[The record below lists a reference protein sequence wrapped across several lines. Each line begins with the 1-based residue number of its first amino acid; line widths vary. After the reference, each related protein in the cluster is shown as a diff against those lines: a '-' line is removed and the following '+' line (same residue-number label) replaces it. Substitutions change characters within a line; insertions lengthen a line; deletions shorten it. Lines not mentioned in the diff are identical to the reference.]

1 MGWLDEVMNVAE
13 AAMDIGAIAAA
24 PATGGASLALSPEM
38 LGTIGDLGSAAI
50 GGGLSFLG
58 QSSANAAN
66 QSIAAANTAASRD
79 MAREQMAFQE
89 RMSNTAYQRS
99 VADLRAAGLNP
110 MMAYGSMGA
119 SSPSGA
125 QGVVSQVQMQN
136 ALQGVGQA
144 IANVRPSENIK
155 RGAETA
161 NLRAQNAVIA
171 EQVRL
176 TEQQRATSAAQ
187 ESSAL
192 ADVPLKVSQQGLNSA
207 SAANQKAQA
216 LRTLEDAKYIAA
228 QRAEVEAKKP
238 LWNIFGNQT
247 QTVKEISESSS
258 AENVRRAANNAHA
271 LRFQG
276 RKETPRNITIYGTPQ

>member
-13 AAMDIGAIAAA
+13 AALDIGAIAAA
-24 PATGGASLALSPEM
+24 PATGGASLAFSPEM

-66 QSIAAANTAASRD
+66 QSIANANTAMSRD

-99 VADLRAAGLNP
+99 VKDLQAAGLNP

-144 IANVRPSENIK
+144 VANVRPSENLK
-155 RGAETA
+155 RGAETS
-161 NLRAQNAVIA
+161 NLRVQNAAIA
-171 EQVRL
+171 EQIKL
-176 TEQQRATSAAQ
+176 TAQQSATSAAQ
-187 ESSAL
+187 EASAL
-192 ADVPLKVSQQGLNSA
+192 ADIPVKVSQARLNSA
-207 SAANQKAQA
+207 S
-216 LRTLEDAKYIAA
+216 EAA
-228 QRAEVEAKKP
+228 QRANAYKTAEEGRFVASQRSEVEAKSP
-238 LWNIFGNQT
+238 LWNM
-247 QTVKEISESSS
+247 VKGAAEKVRDIAGSSS
-258 AENVRRAANNAHA
+258 AQNIKRAADNV
-271 LRFQG
+271 
-276 RKETPRNITIYGTPQ
+276 RNITIYGTPR